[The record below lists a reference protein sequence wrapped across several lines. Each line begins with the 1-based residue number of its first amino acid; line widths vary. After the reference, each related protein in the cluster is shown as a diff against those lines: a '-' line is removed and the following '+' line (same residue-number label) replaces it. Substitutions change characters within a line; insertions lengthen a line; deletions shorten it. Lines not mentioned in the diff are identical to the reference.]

1 MKKNSKNCA
10 KLVINKCEPPRSV
23 SSDLK
28 CIPERLSGALQQRP
42 SQPQDSKESYDDLT
56 HGPGPSEGFPEVDLS
71 DDVIINEHDTKT
83 DGTMVEPVRSDE
95 NSQLKVNGDEDFD
108 LQTMFY
114 LPKWRSASPPP
125 SAKINPGE
133 DKSLEVILANVEA
146 LLSQSPPSLIE
157 HLDPDVTGPPLFRLP
172 PFQVSFTLDV
182 EDIDNDMMASDPE
195 NDPMLRDSAK
205 SSVGQEN
212 REIPQSQAQVEQ
224 SASKGKKTAE
234 SLTWDAIFDAEDD
247 EEENDCDDSKQVDQ
261 MDEEIKI
268 ASGYMAGENP
278 SCGDDMRD
286 EKVWEWTDGVKDDPQ
301 MDNSL
306 DLFGDEEAFLKMTI
320 PDVPTP
326 GVSPRMSPAKQAT
339 QNPCRSTK
347 ACGDNVATNPT
358 ADALQVRAQ
367 KAQNTTDNA
376 VTSHLQVQQSS
387 FDKSHDLFSVNF
399 DLGYSLDD
407 SDEDREDDPGP
418 WASASA
424 LPLKQA
430 DSSTP
435 CSYFHKKPLQPKEPK
450 LPTPQMSS
458 EHRRR
463 SVSSFFAS
471 PPKGDAFPS
480 PITSTRARR
489 IILPGPSSPH
499 TPSVLSSLKR
509 RRLSDQVNQE
519 SVCAEPLPPHPG
531 RFSPSRNFPILWY
544 LFCGGS

>member
-1 MKKNSKNCA
+1 M
-10 KLVINKCEPPRSV
+10 VINKCDPPRSL
-23 SSDLK
+23 SPDLK
-28 CIPERLSGALQQRP
+28 CIPERLSGALKERP
-42 SQPQDSKESYDDLT
+42 SHPQDSKESYDDLT
-56 HGPGPSEGFPEVDLS
+56 HGPGPSIGFPEVDLS
-71 DDVIINEHDTKT
+71 DDVVIINEHDTKT
-83 DGTMVEPVRSDE
+83 NGTMVESVCSD
-95 NSQLKVNGDEDFD
+95 KDFD

-114 LPKWRSASPPP
+114 LPKWRAASTPP
-125 SAKINPGE
+125 SAKINPGG

-146 LLSQSPPSLIE
+146 LLSQSPPSVIE
-157 HLDPDVTGPPLFRLP
+157 HLDPDVTAPPLFRLP

-182 EDIDNDMMASDPE
+182 EDVDDDVMASDPE
-195 NDPMLRDSAK
+195 NDPMTSASAK

-212 REIPQSQAQVEQ
+212 REIPHSQAHVEQ
-224 SASKGKKTAE
+224 SASKGKKPAGA
-234 SLTWDAIFDAEDD
+234 LTWDAIFDDEEN

-261 MDEEIKI
+261 MDDKIKI
-268 ASGYMAGENP
+268 ASGSMAEENP
-278 SCGDDMRD
+278 SCCDDMRD
-286 EKVWEWTDGVKDDPQ
+286 EEVWEWTDGVKDDPQ

-306 DLFGDEEAFLKMTI
+306 DLFGDEEAFLQITI

-326 GVSPRMSPAKQAT
+326 GVSPRTSPAKQA
-339 QNPCRSTK
+339 NPCRSTEV
-347 ACGDNVATNPT
+347 CGDNAATNPT

-367 KAQNTTDNA
+367 KAQNTTDNG
-376 VTSHLQVQQSS
+376 VTSHLQVQRSS

-424 LPLKQA
+424 LPLKQGH
-430 DSSTP
+430 SSTP
-435 CSYFHKKPLQPKEPK
+435 CSYFPKKPLQPKEPK
-450 LPTPQMSS
+450 LSTPQMSS

-471 PPKGDAFPS
+471 PPKGAAFPS

-489 IILPGPSSPH
+489 IILPGPSSPP

-519 SVCAEPLPPHPG
+519 SVCAEPLPPPPG
-531 RFSPSRNFPILWY
+531 RFSPSRNFLI
-544 LFCGGS
+544 

>member
-1 MKKNSKNCA
+1 M
-10 KLVINKCEPPRSV
+10 

-28 CIPERLSGALQQRP
+28 CIPERISGALQQRP
-42 SQPQDSKESYDDLT
+42 SHPQDSKESYVDLT

-71 DDVIINEHDTKT
+71 DDVVIINEHDTKT

-95 NSQLKVNGDEDFD
+95 DFD
-108 LQTMFY
+108 LKTMFY

-125 SAKINPGE
+125 SAKINPGG
-133 DKSLEVILANVEA
+133 DKGLEVILANVEA

-157 HLDPDVTGPPLFRLP
+157 HLDPDVTAPPLFHLP

-182 EDIDNDMMASDPE
+182 EDIDDDVMASDPE
-195 NDPMLRDSAK
+195 NEPMTSDLAK

-212 REIPQSQAQVEQ
+212 REIPQSQAHVGQ
-224 SASKGKKTAE
+224 SASKGKKPSGALSWE
-234 SLTWDAIFDAEDD
+234 AIFDDEDD
-247 EEENDCDDSKQVDQ
+247 EEEDDCDDSKQVDQ
-261 MDEEIKI
+261 MGEAIKT
-268 ASGYMAGENP
+268 ASVYMAEENP

-286 EKVWEWTDGVKDDPQ
+286 EEVWERTDGVKDDPQ

-306 DLFGDEEAFLKMTI
+306 DLFGDEEAFLQMTI

-326 GVSPRMSPAKQAT
+326 RVSPRTSPAKQAA
-339 QNPCRSTK
+339 QNPCRSTE
-347 ACGDNVATNPT
+347 AHGDDAATNPT
-358 ADALQVRAQ
+358 ADALQARAQ
-367 KAQNTTDNA
+367 EAQNTTDNGA
-376 VTSHLQVQQSS
+376 TSDPQVQRSS
-387 FDKSHDLFSVNF
+387 FDKSHDLFSVHF

-418 WASASA
+418 WTSASA

-450 LPTPQMSS
+450 LSTPQMSS

-471 PPKGDAFPS
+471 PPKGDALPS

-489 IILPGPSSPH
+489 IILPGPSSPR

-509 RRLSDQVNQE
+509 RRLSDPVNQE

-531 RFSPSRNFPILWY
+531 RFSPSRDFLI
-544 LFCGGS
+544 

>member
-1 MKKNSKNCA
+1 MKKNSKNCP
-10 KLVINKCEPPRSV
+10 KLVINKCEPPHSV

-42 SQPQDSKESYDDLT
+42 SHPQDSKESYADLT
-56 HGPGPSEGFPEVDLS
+56 HDPGPSEGFPEVDLS
-71 DDVIINEHDTKT
+71 DDVVIINEHDTKT
-83 DGTMVEPVRSDE
+83 EGTMVEPVHS
-95 NSQLKVNGDEDFD
+95 DEDFD

-125 SAKINPGE
+125 SAKINPGG

-146 LLSQSPPSLIE
+146 LLSHSPPSLNE
-157 HLDPDVTGPPLFRLP
+157 LDVTAPPLFRLP

-182 EDIDNDMMASDPE
+182 DDDEMASDPE
-195 NDPMLRDSAK
+195 NDPMTLDSAK
-205 SSVGQEN
+205 SSVGQKN
-212 REIPQSQAQVEQ
+212 REIPQSHAHVEQ
-224 SASKGKKTAE
+224 SAIKDKKPAGG
-234 SLTWDAIFDAEDD
+234 LTWDAIFDDEDD
-247 EEENDCDDSKQVDQ
+247 EEENDCEDSKLVDQ
-261 MDEEIKI
+261 MDEGIKI
-268 ASGYMAGENP
+268 ASGYMVEENP
-278 SCGDDMRD
+278 SCGNDVRD
-286 EKVWEWTDGVKDDPQ
+286 QEVWEWTDGVKDDPQ

-306 DLFGDEEAFLKMTI
+306 DMFGDEEAFLQMTI

-326 GVSPRMSPAKQAT
+326 GVSPKMSPAKEAA
-339 QNPCRSTK
+339 QNPCRSTE
-347 ACGDNVATNPT
+347 ARGDDAATNPT
-358 ADALQVRAQ
+358 ADALQVKAQ
-367 KAQNTTDNA
+367 KAQNTRENV
-376 VTSHLQVQQSS
+376 VTSDLQVQQSS

-435 CSYFHKKPLQPKEPK
+435 CSNFHKKPLKPNEPK
-450 LPTPQMSS
+450 LSTPQMSS
-458 EHRRR
+458 GHRRR
-463 SVSSFFAS
+463 SVSSFFTS

-489 IILPGPSSPH
+489 IILPVPNSPR

-519 SVCAEPLPPHPG
+519 SVCAEPLPLRPG
-531 RFSPSRNFPILWY
+531 RFFPSRNFLILWC

>member
-1 MKKNSKNCA
+1 M
-10 KLVINKCEPPRSV
+10 
-23 SSDLK
+23 SSDLR

-42 SQPQDSKESYDDLT
+42 SHPQDSKESYDDLT
-56 HGPGPSEGFPEVDLS
+56 HGPGPSERFPEVDLS

-83 DGTMVEPVRSDE
+83 DGTMVEPVPSDE
-95 NSQLKVNGDEDFD
+95 SLQLKVKGDEDFD

-125 SAKINPGE
+125 SAKINPGG

-157 HLDPDVTGPPLFRLP
+157 HLEPDVTGPPLFNCP

-182 EDIDNDMMASDPE
+182 DDNDDDVMASDPK
-195 NDPMLRDSAK
+195 NDPMTTDSAK

-212 REIPQSQAQVEQ
+212 RTEQ
-224 SASKGKKTAE
+224 SASKGKKPAGG
-234 SLTWDAIFDAEDD
+234 LTWDAIFDD
-247 EEENDCDDSKQVDQ
+247 EEENHCDDSKQVDQ
-261 MDEEIKI
+261 MGEEIKI
-268 ASGYMAGENP
+268 ASGYKAEENP

-286 EKVWEWTDGVKDDPQ
+286 EVWEWTDGVKDDPQ

-306 DLFGDEEAFLKMTI
+306 DLFGDEEAFLQMTI

-326 GVSPRMSPAKQAT
+326 AVSPRTSPAKQAA
-339 QNPCRSTK
+339 QNPCRSTE
-347 ACGDNVATNPT
+347 AHGDDAATNPI
-358 ADALQVRAQ
+358 ADSLRVRAQ
-367 KAQNTTDNA
+367 KAQNTTVNA
-376 VTSHLQVQQSS
+376 VTSDLQVQQSS

-407 SDEDREDDPGP
+407 SDEDRGDDPGP

-435 CSYFHKKPLQPKEPK
+435 CSYFHEKPLKPKEPK
-450 LPTPQMSS
+450 LSTPQMSS

-471 PPKGDAFPS
+471 PPKGEAFPS

-489 IILPGPSSPH
+489 MILPGPSSPH

-531 RFSPSRNFPILWY
+531 RF
-544 LFCGGS
+544 